1 MYQCASIVIKN
12 SCLYPDLRLFLQ
24 KKLNSTNRWFVM
36 EKQLNW
42 DKLVGHYT
50 KNQKNQK
57 TGANSINAR
66 VVIGSMII
74 KHHSILSDE
83 EQ

>member
-1 MYQCASIVIKN
+1 
-12 SCLYPDLRLFLQ
+12 
-24 KKLNSTNRWFVM
+24 M

-50 KNQKNQK
+50 KDLKNQK